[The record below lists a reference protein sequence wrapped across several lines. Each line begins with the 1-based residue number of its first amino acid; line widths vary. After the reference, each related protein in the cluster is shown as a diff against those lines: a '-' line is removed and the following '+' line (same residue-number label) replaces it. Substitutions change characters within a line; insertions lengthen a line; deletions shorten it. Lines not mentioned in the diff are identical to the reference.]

1 MLAADNTNLV
11 GAYIAIGIIGYL
23 LVAFAYV
30 GIFRKAG
37 QPAWAGFVPIVNI
50 YFLLK
55 VVGRPGW
62 WLLIILLVPC
72 VGFIFLLVAEYDLAK
87 SFGHG
92 VGMWLGIVFL
102 PIIFLYVLGYGGSE
116 YRGPVAAPA
125 A

>member
-1 MLAADNTNLV
+1 MVLAVDSGLIA
-11 GAYIAIGIIGYL
+11 AYIAIGIVGYL
-23 LVAFAYV
+23 LVAFAYAGV
-30 GIFRKAG
+30 FRKAG
-37 QPAWAGFVPIVNI
+37 QPAWPAFVPIVNV

-62 WLLIILLVPC
+62 WLLLMLIPFIGWIVFLV
-72 VGFIFLLVAEYDLAK
+72 VDYDLAK

-92 VGMWLGIVFL
+92 FAMWLGIVFL
-102 PIIFLYVLGYGGSE
+102 PVIFLYVLGYGSSQ